1 MKRPFLAFSGLIV
14 ASLVS
19 MGGCAVPNEEGT
31 TRSAVAS
38 LQVDDVDRQHE
49 AYYVVFGEP
58 AAVAIVNSAP
68 HESIDWTNPAIG
80 ARVKRHIAYL
90 REQQAKR
97 RPLVEATGA
106 TVTAV
111 FTRLANAF
119 QVRAPRR
126 SIERLR
132 AVEGV
137 ARVEIV
143 PTFQRQLLSA
153 VPVTRAPELW
163 SSPFGLQGQGI
174 RIGIVDSGIDYLH
187 ADFGGS
193 GDPKDH
199 ENNDSG
205 IIEPGSFPTARVVG
219 GYDFVGDDY
228 NPEKDETSE
237 PQPDPDPL
245 DCASGGHGTH
255 VAGIAAGGG
264 VTQDGKPF
272 SGPYQQSLDPES
284 FEVGPGVAPRAD
296 LYALRVFGCGG
307 ATQFLAAALERAAD
321 PNEDD
326 DLSDHLDVVNASLG
340 SSYGLQSKTNAELV
354 RHLTAAGSLFVAA
367 AGNEGGTFYV
377 TGSPGNYP
385 ESLSVAASV
394 DRAFLALSVDAP
406 EAVIG
411 EIAAIEGHFT
421 TPLAGDAPLSGT
433 LVQAQPSNGCSTI
446 ENAAAL
452 MGNIALIDRGGC
464 SFLSKF
470 DRAVLAGAKAAV
482 IVDDEFSDFPFEMG
496 GGSPGD
502 VPIPGVMIRRVDGE
516 GLTKAL
522 AQGVKVTLD
531 AGKRYTGPSA
541 ELFAS
546 YSSRGPSAVGNML
559 KPEIAGPGS
568 GILSAAVAKGH
579 EASNKQG
586 TSMAAP
592 VVAGAVAL
600 LLQAEPTLTPE
611 RLKARM
617 MNTAFRLSDEKEV
630 PFPVS
635 RQGAGRLDVAEAV
648 AEPVMAYA
656 EASDGRVAVS
666 FGSLVIDEPTT
677 REAIVIVDNRSEVE
691 RSFALSLN
699 QPFGLPGVGF
709 EVEPATLVVAA
720 GKTATA
726 TVKLMVDP
734 ATLGKPAP
742 DPHTPIYQYDLPRHY
757 VSEAAGYLRFEATD
771 GLGSLGLPVHGVV
784 RAGAQRRAGQV
795 IACAGQPYL
804 TVPIVGSSAHPGPVV
819 TALEL
824 VEVHEENPDVAENPA
839 LAMRDVRAYGVGSNR
854 STADSFDELTL
865 YFGISVAGEWTTP
878 ARGQLSTIG
887 VLLDVDDNGDADHMI
902 VAEALNKKPPY
913 ADVLASSTY
922 RLETGDR
929 LDTRRYL
936 NIVPANKHD
945 TAPFNNNVAVLSVL
959 AHELGLDERS
969 ESLRFLVFASVAGEG
984 TEYTEWQ
991 TLDMTKSRLDAAK
1004 LAPEMGKP
1012 VYGEGAAVRVAVDE
1026 TVGDGEMPTESPQLL
1041 LFHHNNVAGQRW
1053 EIVDLSTPQTEALK
1067 ASVNFPQL
1075 VEPGQ
1080 RFVSEINVNNVGELL
1095 ARGIDVRGEVDGA
1108 RLDVI
1113 TTAGIHCESGPVLN
1127 CRIDQ
1132 IPAGSHFT
1140 IRFQLI
1146 AGDDE
1151 AADAPSMDVSFHS
1164 DVGCQHVA
1172 TGAANWRQADERG
1185 QRLETSGGCACSLK
1199 PSARAPVVYPFLV
1212 FLFGAW
1218 LRRRRRDPS

>member
-1 MKRPFLAFSGLIV
+1 FA
-14 ASLVS
+14 
-19 MGGCAVPNEEGT
+19 
-31 TRSAVAS
+31 
-38 LQVDDVDRQHE
+38 
-49 AYYVVFGEP
+49 EP
-58 AAVAIVNSAP
+58 AAVAVVRPAP
-68 HESIDWTNPAIG
+68 HQSIDWTNSAIG
-80 ARVKRHIAYL
+80 ARVKQHIAYL
-90 REQQAKR
+90 RERQAER
-97 RPLVEATGA
+97 RPLIEATGA

-126 SIERLR
+126 AIERLR

-174 RIGIVDSGIDYLH
+174 RIGIVDSGIDYFH

-199 ENNDSG
+199 ENNDSA

-264 VTQDGKPF
+264 VTKDGKPF
-272 SGPYQQSLDPES
+272 TGPYQLSLDPAS

-307 ATQFLAAALERAAD
+307 ATQFLAAALEHAVD

-326 DLSDHLDVVNASLG
+326 DLSDRLDVVNASLG
-340 SSYGLQSKTNAELV
+340 SSYGLQSQTNAELV
-354 RHLTAAGSLFVAA
+354 RNLTAAGSLFVAA
-367 AGNEGGTFYV
+367 AGNEGATFYV

-406 EAVIG
+406 EAAIG
-411 EIAAIEGHFT
+411 EIAAVEGHFT
-421 TPLAGDAPLSGT
+421 TPLSSDEPVSGT
-433 LVQAQPSNGCSTI
+433 LVGAQPAEACSTI

-452 MGNIALIDRGGC
+452 KGNIALIDRGSC

-470 DRAVLAGAKAAV
+470 ERAVAAGAKAAV
-482 IVDDEFSDFPFEMG
+482 LVDDEFNAFPFEMG

-516 GLTKAL
+516 GLAKDL
-522 AQGVKVTLD
+522 PQGVEITID
-531 AGKRYTGPSA
+531 AGKRYAGPSA

-559 KPEIAGPGS
+559 KPEITGPGS

-586 TSMAAP
+586 TSMATP

-600 LLQAEPTLTPE
+600 LRQAEPTLTPE
-611 RLKARM
+611 QLKARM
-617 MNTAFRLSDEKEV
+617 MNTAFRLSDEEEV

-656 EASDGRVAVS
+656 EATDGRVAVS

-677 REAIVIVDNRSEVE
+677 REAKVIVDNRGEVE
-691 RSFALSLN
+691 RAFAVSVS
-699 QPFGLPGVGF
+699 QQFALPGVRF
-709 EVEPATLVVAA
+709 EVEPATLAVAA
-720 GKTATA
+720 GATA
-726 TVKLMVDP
+726 TVTVKLIVDP
-734 ATLGKPAP
+734 AELGKPDP

-757 VSEAAGYLRFEATD
+757 LSEAAGYLRFEGSD
-771 GLGSLGLPVHGVV
+771 GLGSLALPVHGVV
-784 RAGAQRRAGQV
+784 RAAAQRRAGQV
-795 IACAGQPYL
+795 IACAGEPYL

-819 TALEL
+819 TALQL

-854 STADSFDELTL
+854 STADSFDDLTL

-887 VLLDVDDNGDADHMI
+887 VLLDVDDDDDADHMI
-902 VAEALNKKPPY
+902 VAEALNKKTKY

-922 RLETGDR
+922 RLETGER

-936 NIVPANKHD
+936 NVVPANKHD

-959 AHELGLDERS
+959 AHELGLDERT

-991 TLDMTKSRLDAAK
+991 TLDMTTSRLDTAK

-1012 VYGEGAAVRVAVDE
+1012 VYGGHAPVRVAVDQ
-1026 TVGDGEMPTESPQLL
+1026 TAVDGETPTELPQLL

-1053 EIVDLSTPQTEALK
+1053 ELVDLSTPQTEALK
-1067 ASVNFPQL
+1067 ASVNLPQR
-1075 VEPGQ
+1075 VDPGQ
-1080 RFVSEINVNNVGELL
+1080 RFVSEINVSNVGESL
-1095 ARGIDVRGEVDGA
+1095 ARGIAVKGEVDGA
-1108 RLDVI
+1108 KLDVI
-1113 TTAGIHCESGPVLN
+1113 TTAGLKCEAGSTLD
-1127 CRIDQ
+1127 CRIEE
-1132 IPAGSHFT
+1132 IPAGSTFT

-1146 AGDDE
+1146 AGDDDAE
-1151 AADAPSMDVSFHS
+1151 DAPSMEVSFRS

-1172 TGAANWRQADERG
+1172 TGAANWRLADDGG
-1185 QRLETSGGCACSLK
+1185 QRLDTSGGCACSLE
-1199 PSARAPVVYPFLV
+1199 PSARPPIVYPFLLLLV
-1212 FLFGAW
+1212 GAW
-1218 LRRRRRDPS
+1218 WRRRVRDPS